1 MIQSM
6 TGYGKTIVEIEN
18 KKITVEIK
26 SLNSKQMDLSV
37 RLPSIYKDKELQ
49 LRNMLSKDLVRG
61 KIDFLIYVETIGVA
75 SNNIINQD
83 VLEAYKNQ
91 IVEAANKLN
100 IPVPAD
106 WFSILLKLPDAMK
119 YNAQEADEKEWQAV
133 MQAVEQAIV
142 DFQKFRKQEG
152 EMLYNIFID
161 KIKNISLLLEQVQEF
176 ESGRLERIKE
186 RINDAL
192 EKIDNFNYDKNRFE
206 QEMIYHIERL
216 DINEEKSRL
225 QNHLKY
231 FEETMDN
238 EVSQGRKLNFIAQEI
253 GREINTLGS
262 KSNDADMQKIVVN
275 MKDDLEQ
282 IKEQIFNVL

>member
-91 IVEAANKLN
+91 IVEVANKLN

>member
-119 YNAQEADEKEWQAV
+119 YNAQEADEKEWQTV
-133 MQAVEQAIV
+133 MQAVGQAIV

-225 QNHLKY
+225 LNHLKY

-282 IKEQIFNVL
+282 IKEQVFNVL